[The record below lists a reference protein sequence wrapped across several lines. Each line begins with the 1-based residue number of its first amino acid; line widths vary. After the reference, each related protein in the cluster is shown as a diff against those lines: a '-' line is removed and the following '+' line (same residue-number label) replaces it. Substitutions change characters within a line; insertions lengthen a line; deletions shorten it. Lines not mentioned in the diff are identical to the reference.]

1 MEKEY
6 TYDTKPTYGRLSNG
20 SIKADKIMA
29 DSFFYGEYGMT
40 KQLFRIKDTEDFG
53 TVIATDSKGM
63 KIFEL
68 KAGGIKVVKAEDIEE
83 VFPFTFSTTFGKDQ
97 EYHFLGKEGEVKV
110 GDLLVYLGGNF
121 NIGIC
126 RVVAVDTKSRS
137 ATETFSGY
145 KLEAAKLN

>member
-1 MEKEY
+1 MEEEY
-6 TYDTKPTYGRLSNG
+6 IYDGKPTYSKIAIGT
-20 SIKADKIMA
+20 IKADKIIA
-29 DSFFYGEYGMT
+29 DSFLYGEYDMT

-53 TVIATDSKGM
+53 MVIATDSKGM

-68 KAGGIKVVKAEDIEE
+68 KAGGIRVVKAEDIEE
-83 VFPFTFSTTFGKDQ
+83 VFPFTFSITFGKDQ
-97 EYHFLGKEGEVKV
+97 EYHFLGKEDEVKV

-126 RVVAVDTKSRS
+126 RVTAVDTKSRS
-137 ATETFSGY
+137 ATKTFDGY